1 MNPLSPIPQVDGVEE
16 TVEVVTYEFKSDYA
30 EEDIVYSMEEIFET
44 IGNIKLVSMVS
55 TMRPRSAE
63 CLCTV
68 EIRPNEGQNFSWPKM
83 DKSNED
89 VFQDLRRVV
98 P

>member
-1 MNPLSPIPQVDGVEE
+1 MNPFSPIPQVDGVEE
-16 TVEVVTYEFKSDYA
+16 TVEVVTYQFKSDYA
-30 EEDIVYSMEEIFET
+30 EENVLYSMEEIFET
-44 IGNIKLVSMVS
+44 IGKTKLVSMVS

-68 EIRPNEGQNFSWPKM
+68 EIRPNEGKEFSWPKM
-83 DKSNED
+83 DKTNED
-89 VFQDLRRVV
+89 VFQDLIRVV

>member
-30 EEDIVYSMEEIFET
+30 EEDVVHSIEEIFET
-44 IGNIKLVSMVS
+44 IGTGKLVSMVAV
-55 TMRPRSAE
+55 RPRSAE
-63 CLCTV
+63 CLCRV
-68 EIRPNEGQNFSWPKM
+68 EIIPNTGQKFSWPKM
-83 DKSNED
+83 DQTNED
-89 VFQDLRRVV
+89 VFQDLRRVM

>member
-1 MNPLSPIPQVDGVEE
+1 MNPFSPIPQVDGVEE
-16 TVEVVTYEFKSDYA
+16 TVEVVTYQFKSDYA
-30 EEDIVYSMEEIFET
+30 EENVLYIMEEIFET
-44 IGNIKLVSMVS
+44 ISKTKLVSMVS

-68 EIRPNEGQNFSWPKM
+68 EIRPNAGQNFSWTKM

-89 VFQDLRRVV
+89 VFQDIRRLL
-98 P
+98 